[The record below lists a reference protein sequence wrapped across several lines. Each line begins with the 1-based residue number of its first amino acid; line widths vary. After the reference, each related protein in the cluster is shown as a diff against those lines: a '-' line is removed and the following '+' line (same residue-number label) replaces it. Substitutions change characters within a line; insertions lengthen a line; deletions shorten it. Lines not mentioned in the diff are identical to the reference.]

1 MLWTL
6 DQKQIELAP
15 HSAINHLKIM
25 RKLEDILAEDEK
37 VPISSF
43 YSQVLQGCWLLMK
56 FMNTELVEESNHGQF
71 SLSKLEYVFP
81 TKQKK

>member
-6 DQKQIELAP
+6 DQKQIELSP

-25 RKLEDILAEDEK
+25 RKLEEILAEDDK

-71 SLSKLEYVFP
+71 LLSKLEYFFP

>member
-6 DQKQIELAP
+6 DQKQIELSP

-71 SLSKLEYVFP
+71 SLSKLEKFFS